1 MNRLKD
7 IEELF
12 TLANPVSNRR
22 DGKYTYNPNNY
33 LRLNFDTLENISFE
47 FINNENFMMHIST
60 PDYSTDIE
68 SKIKNLSVENI
79 NMEFLEHLGDI
90 FDLKHTQSRGD
101 LYTDI
106 KKMEAVAEH
115 IRETI
120 KKDVTNDNVH
130 LKNIEESLEQL
141 RERKLFFEKQ
151 HIAYKNMISNC
162 KFLEKNYAS
171 FEDDELEVYIKKLQ
185 RNWKENEEYLTE
197 DGVFNFKSTTSI
209 LKNIYDNISYSTK
222 QYIKSKKEQDIESRY
237 ASKADQLIAY
247 NIRDN
252 SVSKFLVEKILA
264 NDIWFKLSFEK
275 NSINKEIFLM
285 KDESIIIQK
294 RDGSYST
301 VDNQKGLKK
310 LLDEIVKD
318 TLNSIIINK
327 PTITSHLMK
336 MYKEESGTFGTFE
349 ILNSLA
355 NTIKNN
361 EQILKNLNIN
371 FMKFNDKG
379 IEELDDYLN
388 DQITTYKVQKFTHKI
403 LSNKYKFLIDDNTEK
418 YMRELYNIK
427 LTDNQ
432 LQDYIGKKLAA
443 LKEPKDL
450 NKMLEKLF
458 NQLNGF
464 TPELTMAKLNELGI
478 TPIVKEDDLIVFEV
492 KKYAE
497 CVKMGSSSWCIH
509 RDESFFKRYTKDDA
523 RQFIMYDFTKDS
535 KDKFS
540 LIGFTMKNNGD
551 LSTQHLKNDDYV
563 DFKNYENLQS
573 LHHKVAL
580 ELTPVEHMSEKI
592 KTIYDEKQKEVK
604 SNKQKLGM
612 S

>member
-47 FINNENFMMHIST
+47 FINDENYMAQIT
-60 PDYSTDIE
+60 NPDYSNDFE
-68 SKIKNLSVENI
+68 NKIKNLTIENI
-79 NMEFLEHLGDI
+79 NRDFLESI
-90 FDLKHTQSRGD
+90 TSNFDLNNERRND

-106 KKMEAVAEH
+106 KKMEAISEH
-115 IRETI
+115 IREVI
-120 KKDVTNDNVH
+120 SRDNSINRNISE
-130 LKNIEESLEQL
+130 NIENSLEQL
-141 RERKLFFEKQ
+141 KERKIFLEKQ
-151 HIAYKNMISNC
+151 HIAYKNIIANS

-171 FEDDELEVYIKKLQ
+171 FEDDELEIYINKLKK
-185 RNWKENEEYLTE
+185 NWKENEEYLAE
-197 DGVFNFKSTTSI
+197 DGVFNFLSTQSI
-209 LKNIYDNISYSTK
+209 LRNIYDNINYSTK
-222 QYIKSKKEQDIESRY
+222 QYINAKREQDIESRY
-237 ASKADQLIAY
+237 ASKADQFIAY

-252 SVSKFLVEKILA
+252 GVSKFLVEKILA

-294 RDGSYST
+294 RDGTYST
-301 VDNQKGLKK
+301 IDNQKGLKK

-336 MYKEESGTFGTFE
+336 MYKEDGESFGTFE

-355 NTIKNN
+355 NTIKNS

-371 FMKFNDKG
+371 LMKFNDKG

-418 YMRELYNIK
+418 HMRELYNIK
-427 LTDNQ
+427 LTDTQ
-432 LQDYIGKKLAA
+432 LQDYVGKKLAA

-450 NKMLEKLF
+450 NRMLEKLF

-464 TPELTMAKLNELGI
+464 TPEITLDKLSELGI
-478 TPIVKEDDLIVFEV
+478 RPIMKEEDLLVFEV
-492 KKYAE
+492 KKYEE

-509 RDESFFKRYTKDDA
+509 RDESFFKKYTKDDA

-540 LIGFTMKNNGD
+540 LIGFTMKSDGN

-563 DFKNYENLQS
+563 DFRNYENLQNI
-573 LHHKVAL
+573 HHKIAL
-580 ELTPVEHMSEKI
+580 EVTPVEHMSEKI
-592 KTIYDEKQKEVK
+592 KAIYDEKQKEEK

>member
-47 FINNENFMMHIST
+47 FINDENYIAQIT
-60 PDYSTDIE
+60 NPDYSNDFE
-68 SKIKNLSVENI
+68 NKIKNLDVENI
-79 NMEFLEHLGDI
+79 NREFLESI
-90 FDLKHTQSRGD
+90 TSNFDLNNERRIG

-106 KKMEAVAEH
+106 KKMEAISEH
-115 IRETI
+115 IREVI
-120 KKDVTNDNVH
+120 SRDSATNRNI
-130 LKNIEESLEQL
+130 LENIENSLEQL
-141 RERKLFFEKQ
+141 KERKIFLEKQ
-151 HIAYKNMISNC
+151 HIAYKNIMTNS

-171 FEDDELEVYIKKLQ
+171 FEEDELDIYINKLKK
-185 RNWKENEEYLTE
+185 NWNENEEYLAE
-197 DGVFNFKSTTSI
+197 DGVFNFLSTQSI
-209 LKNIYDNISYSTK
+209 LRNIYDNISYSTK
-222 QYIKSKKEQDIESRY
+222 QYINAKREQDIESRY
-237 ASKADQLIAY
+237 ASKADQFIAY

-294 RDGSYST
+294 RDGTYST
-301 VDNQKGLKK
+301 IDNQKGLKK

-336 MYKEESGTFGTFE
+336 MYKEDGESFGTFE

-355 NTIKNN
+355 NTIKNS

-427 LTDNQ
+427 LTDTQ
-432 LQDYIGKKLAA
+432 LQDYVGKKLAA

-450 NKMLEKLF
+450 NRMLEKLF

-464 TPELTMAKLNELGI
+464 TPEITIDKLNELGI
-478 TPIVKEDDLIVFEV
+478 TPIMKEEDLLVFEV
-492 KKYAE
+492 KKYEE

-509 RDESFFKRYTKDDA
+509 RDESFFKKYTKDDA

-540 LIGFTMKNNGD
+540 LIGFTMKSDGN

-563 DFKNYENLQS
+563 DFRNYENLQNI
-573 LHHKVAL
+573 HHNIAL
-580 ELTPVEHMSEKI
+580 EITPVEHMSEKI
-592 KTIYDEKQKEVK
+592 KAIYDEKQKEEK
-604 SNKQKLGM
+604 LNKQKLGM